1 MHLKSLTVKGF
12 KSFAEPTTLQFEPGV
27 TCVVG
32 PNGSGKSN
40 VVDALAWVMGEQG
53 AKSLR
58 GGSMED
64 VIFAGTQTRGPLGR
78 AEVSLTIDNSDGL
91 LPIDYSEVTISR
103 TLFRNGA
110 SEYAINRESA
120 RLLDVQEL
128 LSDTGLGREMHVIVG
143 QGQLDRVLYASA
155 DDRRRFIEEA
165 AGITKHR
172 RRKEKT
178 VRKLE
183 AMDAN
188 LTRLQDLVN
197 EIRRQLKPL
206 GRQADVA
213 RQAQN
218 IQSAVRDA
226 KARLLADEVA
236 TLQRELADYQASEG
250 ASASERALVQTE
262 LDRVV
267 DDTKAL
273 EATRASTGVA
283 EARTVDSSLRQVAE
297 RIDSLHALAGER
309 VSLLAEQSE
318 ASDIGPG
325 VSDEERAEA
334 VAHVEAAREAL
345 AAREVELGDK
355 AALTASA
362 RAALDSYDTQ
372 LQESRAAREAW
383 LRKHQERQEALAV
396 AHSRLDNATADL
408 AVAKEAVVRADERIA
423 ELERQWHEAQVDT
436 DDSGESS
443 TDSAEGALQDAWQRE
458 GEAEEHRDTLRRELH
473 RLEREKDALAAT
485 VQTLSLA
492 LESGQGGAGEQPE
505 GVRGRVAELISINP
519 GFEKAIAR
527 ALGALADA
535 LVVST
540 RQGALDL
547 TRGVSGR
554 DDARLS
560 LVVDELPAHAEDF
573 ALEGLVAA
581 TEVASGPAGLMRVL
595 HRVFIAEDLEEVT
608 THWVGHP
615 ELPADVVIVTKEGDL
630 FSGTRVQAGSGAQQ
644 SAVELTAERDQANQ
658 ELQSVSTEVERA
670 ASRLEQAQQD
680 AQEAAAEAKRALAE
694 VRESEASRAQRSEA
708 LSRLAAT
715 LDSAR
720 AERERA
726 QDRVDQSEAARSRA
740 AEALEHA
747 GHDEG
752 DEPEPV
758 VTLDESAREA
768 LVEALEGARAGEVD
782 ARVAVEAAR
791 SQVGYQESHVS
802 ALEER
807 QRAWHEQRARE
818 QQRAVARRELQRRST
833 SVAAITPAL
842 VRVARASVEESS
854 RTVAEREAARA
865 SSDEKAAALRARE
878 AQLRERLTALTD
890 SVHSV
895 EMHIY
900 ERNLQLGQLTH
911 KASDELGLSLDVL
924 MGEYGPD
931 QPIPLDDPEDADASS
946 PEAGEN
952 DAREREVGDGEGSD
966 GEHQQ
971 ARSTTPFDRAEQQQR
986 LAKAQK
992 QLDALG
998 RVNPLALE
1006 EFDAL
1011 EKRHQYLVEQLE
1023 DVSASKRDLLAIV
1036 DDIDD
1041 TMRDVFMAAFADTQK
1056 AFDDVF
1062 PVLFPGGQGALSLT
1076 DPDAPLTTG
1085 VDVSVRP
1092 RGKNIEKLSLLS
1104 GGERSLAAVA
1114 LLIAIFIA
1122 RPSPF
1127 YILDEIEAALDD
1139 ANLGRLLDVMGT
1151 LRQDS
1156 QLIIITHQKRTM
1168 EIADAL
1174 YGVSMR
1180 DDGVS
1185 AVVGQR
1191 VRDEALS
1198 AS

>member
-1 MHLKSLTVKGF
+1 MHLKSLTIKGF

-64 VIFAGTQTRGPLGR
+64 VIFAGTQSRGPLGR
-78 AEVSLTIDNSDGL
+78 AEVSLTIDNSDGV

-103 TLFRNGA
+103 TLFRNGS

-183 AMDAN
+183 AMDGN

-213 RQAQN
+213 REAQS

-226 KARLLADEVA
+226 KSRLLADDVA

-267 DDTKAL
+267 EESASL
-273 EATRASTGVA
+273 EAQRASTGVA
-283 EARTVDSSLRQVAE
+283 EARGVDSSLRQVAE
-297 RIDSLHALAGER
+297 RIDSLHALAAER

-325 VSDEERAEA
+325 VSDDERDEAEGL
-334 VAHVEAAREAL
+334 VDTARQAL
-345 AAREVELGDK
+345 AAAEVELGDK

-362 RAALDSYDTQ
+362 RAALEAFDTQ
-372 LQESRAAREAW
+372 LQQSRAARDTW
-383 LRKHQERQEALAV
+383 LRKNQERQEALAV
-396 AHSRLDNATADL
+396 AHSRLENATADV
-408 AVAKEAVVRADERIA
+408 AVAKEAVVLADERIA
-423 ELERQWHEAQVDT
+423 ELERQWHDAQVDG
-436 DDSGESS
+436 DDSGEAS
-443 TDSAEGALQDAWQRE
+443 TDSAEGALQDAWRRE
-458 GEAEEHRDTLRRELH
+458 AEAEEHVDTLRHELH

-485 VQTLSLA
+485 VHTLSLA
-492 LESGQGGAGEQPE
+492 LESDQAGTGEQLE
-505 GVRGRVAELISINP
+505 GVRGRVADLISINP

-527 ALGALADA
+527 ALGVLADA

-540 RQGALDL
+540 RQAALDL

-560 LVVDELPAHAEDF
+560 LVVDEVHATSERVE
-573 ALEGLVAA
+573 LEGLVSAA
-581 TEVASGPAGLMRVL
+581 DVANGPEGLMRVL
-595 HRVFIAEDLEEVT
+595 HRVFIAEDLDEIN

-615 ELPADVVIVTKEGDL
+615 ELPADVVIVTKAGDL

-644 SAVELTAERDQANQ
+644 SAVELTAERDQATT
-658 ELQSVSTEVERA
+658 ELQRVSTEVERA
-670 ASRLEQAQQD
+670 ASRLEQAQHD
-680 AQEAAAEAKRALAE
+680 ATQASAEAKRALAE
-694 VRESEASRAQRSEA
+694 VREFEASRAARSEA
-708 LSRLAAT
+708 LSSLAAT

-720 AERERA
+720 GERERA
-726 QDRVDQSEAARSRA
+726 QARVDQAEAAKSLA
-740 AEALEHA
+740 AEALDNA
-747 GHDEG
+747 GQHSEA
-752 DEPEPV
+752 EPEPIV
-758 VTLDESAREA
+758 AVDESGRAA
-768 LVEALEGARAGEVD
+768 LAEALELARAGEVD

-791 SQVGYQESHVS
+791 SHVGYQESQVV
-802 ALEER
+802 AL
-807 QRAWHEQRARE
+807 
-818 QQRAVARRELQRRST
+818 QQRHQAWLDQREKEAHRAAARRELHRRST

-854 RTVAEREAARA
+854 RRVAELEAARA
-865 SSDEKAAALRARE
+865 SSDEKAAALRQRE

-900 ERNLQLGQLTH
+900 ERNLQLGQLTQ
-911 KASDELGLSLDVL
+911 KATDELGLSLDVL
-924 MGEYGPD
+924 ISEYGPD
-931 QPIPLDDPEDADASS
+931 QPVPLQEGEEEDAAPTDSAEDSRAEDGGAEDAGA
-946 PEAGEN
+946 E
-952 DAREREVGDGEGSD
+952 DGV
-966 GEHQQ
+966 
-971 ARSTTPFDRAEQQQR
+971 AWTPATKPFDRAEQQKR
-986 LAKAQK
+986 LARAQK

-1006 EFDAL
+1006 EFDAM

-1023 DVSASKRDLLAIV
+1023 DVNASKRDLLSIV

-1041 TMRDVFMAAFADTQK
+1041 TMRDVFMAAFADTK
-1056 AFDDVF
+1056 AAFDEVF

-1085 VDVSVRP
+1085 VEVSVRP
-1092 RGKNIEKLSLLS
+1092 RGKNIERLSLLS

-1151 LRQDS
+1151 LRKDS

-1191 VRDEALS
+1191 VRDEALTN
-1198 AS
+1198 A